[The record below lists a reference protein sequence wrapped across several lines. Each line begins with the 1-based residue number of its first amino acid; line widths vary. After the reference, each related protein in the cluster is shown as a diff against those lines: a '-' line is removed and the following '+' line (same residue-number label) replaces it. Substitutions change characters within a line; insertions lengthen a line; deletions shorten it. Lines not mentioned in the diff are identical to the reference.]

1 MHSNEQMAI
10 GTGIWHST
18 YLAKREMIT
27 CDTSFK
33 IKKDNLRDHPIPC
46 HHYAR
51 SVDGSKDNPIK
62 QSART
67 GNARTVFVPGKEHTR
82 HQL

>member
-1 MHSNEQMAI
+1 
-10 GTGIWHST
+10 
-18 YLAKREMIT
+18 MIT

-33 IKKDNLRDHPIPC
+33 IKKD
-46 HHYAR
+46 YAR

-67 GNARTVFVPGKEHTR
+67 GNARIVFVPGKEHTR
-82 HQL
+82 HQLELVCVFYFMTLTSNHMMASLEKRI